1 MRRSFAALLAGLFLV
16 PQAIS
21 AQAVTAGTRV
31 RVTHPGEGTRTGT
44 VVGLTADTLEVR
56 LAGHSEASHLP
67 LAQVTRLD
75 VSLGTQRRLARF
87 AGIGFLA
94 GGTLG
99 AVTGALAESNCE
111 GELFCAG
118 PGGGAIIGGAF
129 FGAVGGI
136 IGLIAGAVPSEKWER
151 VPLESRRISLIT
163 PSGSHG
169 HGVGLRLA
177 F

>member
-1 MRRSFAALLAGLFLV
+1 MV

-87 AGIGFLA
+87 AGIGR
-94 GGTLG
+94 G
-99 AVTGALAESNCE
+99 
-111 GELFCAG
+111 
-118 PGGGAIIGGAF
+118 
-129 FGAVGGI
+129 
-136 IGLIAGAVPSEKWER
+136 
-151 VPLESRRISLIT
+151 SRRRLSICFIYV
-163 PSGSHG
+163 SH
-169 HGVGLRLA
+169 VDLFRNLRYSEA
-177 F
+177 SFAI